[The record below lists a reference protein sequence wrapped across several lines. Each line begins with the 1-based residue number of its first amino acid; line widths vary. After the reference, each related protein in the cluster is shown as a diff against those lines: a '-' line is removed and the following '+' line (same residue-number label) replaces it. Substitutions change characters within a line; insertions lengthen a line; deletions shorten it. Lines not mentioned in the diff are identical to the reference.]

1 MLKATPSRIPLTK
14 FKTKNRK
21 NKFKTLKGRKKKP
34 FLLIQGLRFTDKRQ
48 RSKILTDFR
57 QSNRILTDNRQVD
70 PPFRPS
76 QTDQQTWKWEMW
88 KLLQTHVSV
97 SKTLLFVHN
106 NSSRFSFITTFN
118 SRRQVSR
125 DNTTLVLAKIS

>member
-1 MLKATPSRIPLTK
+1 MLKATPSRIPLNK

-34 FLLIQGLRFTDKRQ
+34 FLLIQGPRFTDKRQ

-70 PPFRPS
+70 PHSDLHKLINKHENEKCGNYYKHTFPS
-76 QTDQQTWKWEMW
+76 P
-88 KLLQTHVSV
+88 KLFFLYIITVPGSV
-97 SKTLLFVHN
+97 L
-106 NSSRFSFITTFN
+106 
-118 SRRQVSR
+118 
-125 DNTTLVLAKIS
+125 